1 MTTVLAAAE
10 GSAQGG
16 VPAGV
21 LVLALVA
28 LIAVVRVL
36 RWVAGLAVRLASS
49 VAAVS
54 GLVVG
59 ACGVGGLATL
69 TAVAMAASK

>member
-1 MTTVLAAAE
+1 MTAVLAAAE
-10 GSAQGG
+10 SSAQG

-28 LIAVVRVL
+28 LIALVRVL
-36 RWVAGLAVRLASS
+36 RWIAGTAVRLASS

>member
-1 MTTVLAAAE
+1 MSAVLAAAE
-10 GSAQGG
+10 GGQG

-21 LVLALVA
+21 LVLALVVFV
-28 LIAVVRVL
+28 AVIRVL
-36 RWVAGLAVRLASS
+36 RWIAGVAVRVAAS

-59 ACGVGGLATL
+59 VAGVG
-69 TAVAMAASK
+69 

>member
-1 MTTVLAAAE
+1 MSTVLAAAQS
-10 GSAQGG
+10 GGQG

-21 LVLALVA
+21 LVLALIV

-36 RWVAGLAVRLASS
+36 RWVAGLAVRLAASA
-49 VAAVS
+49 VAIS

-59 ACGVGGLATL
+59 AAGVGGLATI